1 MRSRKGTQRAE
12 REFVT
17 LDSVPQHVPM
27 VVSRVIDGEAV
38 LVHPGQAKIRVLNA
52 IGARI
57 WELVDG
63 QQTLGDIAQAIT
75 AEYEVDLP
83 RAQTDV
89 VAFCADLAQAGV
101 LTTSV

>member
-1 MRSRKGTQRAE
+1 
-12 REFVT
+12 VT
-17 LDSVPQHVPM
+17 LDSIPQHVPM

-38 LVHPGQAKIRVLNA
+38 LVDPEHARIRVLNA
-52 IGARI
+52 VGARI
-57 WELVDG
+57 WELMDG

-89 VAFCADLAQAGV
+89 LAFCADLTQAGV
-101 LTTSV
+101 LTPIV

>member
-1 MRSRKGTQRAE
+1 MWRRKGTKRAE

-38 LVHPGQAKIRVLNA
+38 LVHPGQARIRVLNA
-52 IGARI
+52 VGARI

-63 QQTLGDIAQAIT
+63 QRTLGDIAQAIR
-75 AEYEVDLP
+75 AEYKVDLS
-83 RAQTDV
+83 RAQADV
-89 VAFCADLAQAGV
+89 LAFCADLMQAGV
-101 LTTSV
+101 LTS